1 MENKLLYNPD
11 YANKH
16 KLTAMFVNL
25 TSGYYNKRLLLLWPL
40 GGLLICLPRDKAQS
54 YCEELQSIDGQ
65 PAWIVG
71 EVVPGN
77 RQARMDTDLKII
89 EV

>member
-1 MENKLLYNPD
+1 MSSFGKPNVRRD
-11 YANKH
+11 S
-16 KLTAMFVNL
+16 NL
-25 TSGYYNKRLLLLWPL
+25 FLNTCWYLV

-54 YCEELQSIDGQ
+54 YCSELQSLDGE

-71 EVVPGN
+71 EVVSGN
-77 RQARMDTDLKII
+77 RQAKMQTDLKII